1 MHHALLFILLPSTAR
16 QRRESAQFRVFVE
29 GENTTQRLSF
39 SFPKLSYSLQNSLVV
54 VAFAPYFLSGRGN
67 KEKNDVTSFK
77 NFDWSVIFPNIAL
90 AKINIYEHRT
100 KKTNESYTFQ
110 PLITSLSSFWL
121 HPIFCGSSYCL
132 NFDKFLDKPPLSLFA
147 SEAGLTFLIRY
158 KTWALLPC
166 LQSCRR
172 PSRYLSAMLL
182 LAYSFHV
189 FPGYQ
194 S

>member
-1 MHHALLFILLPSTAR
+1 M
-16 QRRESAQFRVFVE
+16 
-29 GENTTQRLSF
+29 
-39 SFPKLSYSLQNSLVV
+39 
-54 VAFAPYFLSGRGN
+54 
-67 KEKNDVTSFK
+67 SFK

-100 KKTNESYTFQ
+100 KQSETNESYTFQ

-172 PSRYLSAMLL
+172 PSRYCQQCRCLLTLFTSFQDISLKLTHYFTYDINSIPWGPRRTRLSSCSRGSWKSLQKQNT
-182 LAYSFHV
+182 S
-189 FPGYQ
+189 YQ
-194 S
+194 INLYCSSRIYNYGKL